1 MDEYNEKIK
10 QLKDIVEWADAHYEQ
25 MIEHGDAMM
34 VGLAENGKITMGAA
48 GRELDLVLILTA
60 IMRRLERERE
70 DKERREEAVQ

>member
-10 QLKDIVEWADAHYEQ
+10 QLKDMVEWADAHYEQ

-34 VGLAENGKITMGAA
+34 VGLTENGRITMGAA

-60 IMRRLERERE
+60 IMRRLERDCEG
-70 DKERREEAVQ
+70 REEAVQ

>member
-34 VGLAENGKITMGAA
+34 VAIAESGKITMGAA

-60 IMRRLERERE
+60 IMRRLERDRE
-70 DKERREEAVQ
+70 DREGREEAVQ

>member
-10 QLKDIVEWADAHYEQ
+10 QLKDMVEWADAHYEQ

-34 VGLAENGKITMGAA
+34 VGLTENGRRTMGAA

-60 IMRRLERERE
+60 IMRRLERDCEG
-70 DKERREEAVQ
+70 REEAVQ